1 MDVRACGSRWL
12 FTALPLALSG
22 STPYSVPA
30 GGNPIHRRYE
40 VHDLVVRD
48 IMPQLVALS
57 ESYMQVFELHAPV
70 KGESGPQAGPATG
83 PAADVE
89 MTET

>member
-1 MDVRACGSRWL
+1 M
-12 FTALPLALSG
+12 
-22 STPYSVPA
+22 
-30 GGNPIHRRYE
+30 
-40 VHDLVVRD
+40 HDLVVRD